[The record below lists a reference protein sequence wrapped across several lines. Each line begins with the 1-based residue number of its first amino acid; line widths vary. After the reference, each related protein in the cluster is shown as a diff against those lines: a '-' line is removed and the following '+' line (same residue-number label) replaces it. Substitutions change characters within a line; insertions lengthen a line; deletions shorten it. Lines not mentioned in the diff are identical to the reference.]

1 MIEVVNA
8 VGTSDEK
15 CPSGYN
21 SWLDYWNRMTGKSAA
36 YCRHCH
42 ERTSDLCGGHVQK
55 VEQRSDDKWYRLPV
69 LYITPIC
76 YKCNNPE
83 NSKIFNVDEKDLV
96 RVP

>member
-1 MIEVVNA
+1 MVKVINA
-8 VGTSDEK
+8 TQPYDEN
-15 CPSGYN
+15 CPSEYD
-21 SWLDYWNRMTGKSAA
+21 SWLDFWEKNTEKPAI
-36 YCRHCH
+36 YCRNCGKY
-42 ERTSDLCGGHVQK
+42 TTDLCGGHVQK
-55 VEQRSDDKWYRLPV
+55 VEQRSDGKWYRFPE

>member
-1 MIEVVNA
+1 MVKVVNA

-15 CPSGYN
+15 CPSWCTD
-21 SWLDYWNRMTGKSAA
+21 WLDYWNRMTGKSAA

-55 VEQRSDDKWYRLPV
+55 VESTLTELKKLPG

-76 YKCNNPE
+76 RDCNNYKNKE
-83 NSKIFNVDEKDLV
+83 VFSVSEDDLV
-96 RVP
+96 KV